1 MINPLPRLTMAINDK
16 SIFVGDAV
24 RLSGKT
30 RHGKNR
36 IRENGDMWEVI
47 TIDGKESSVLS
58 TKICVVPMAE
68 GRRENWRWLDL
79 PEDEHMEIE
88 IIDNEVVL

>member
-1 MINPLPRLTMAINDK
+1 MAINDK

-36 IRENGDMWEVI
+36 IRENGDLWEV
-47 TIDGKESSVLS
+47 TNLDGQDSSILS
-58 TKICVVPMAE
+58 TKACVVPIKE
-68 GRRENWRWLDL
+68 SRRSEWRWLDL
-79 PEDEHMEIE
+79 PSDEHMEIVE
-88 IIDNEVVL
+88 HIQ